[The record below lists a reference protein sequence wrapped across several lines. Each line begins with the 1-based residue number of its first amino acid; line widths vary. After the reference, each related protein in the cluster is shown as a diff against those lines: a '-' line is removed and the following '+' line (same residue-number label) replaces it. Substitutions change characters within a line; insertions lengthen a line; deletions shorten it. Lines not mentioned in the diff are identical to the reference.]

1 MGVADHRRMVRR
13 KCRFQRNTWGFLS
26 EVCRICPTK
35 NVFSQALRSSKIN
48 SIAIDAAQQ
57 INRLNVIIE
66 VLYPHTKLMAALS
79 ASDASWNDR
88 GIKLILVDDHRL
100 MREGL
105 RRILEGQPDLDVVGE
120 TDDGHQALQ
129 LIRELGAN
137 VAVIDMS
144 MPGLSGVNLIRRI
157 RQESPRCAVLVLS
170 MYAEELYAMRAL
182 KAGAQGYV
190 NKDSATEEL
199 VRAVRKVAVGGCYL
213 SSGMAEKVAM
223 SLTHQDDTPRHDR
236 LTDREFEIFRR
247 IVGGQR
253 VSDISRAIHLS
264 IKTVSTHKSRI
275 LQKMQLDSTAALIR
289 YGLEHRLFADGGS
302 LDETHDHE
310 PRPMLGTTQPAAA
323 APRQSTFT
331 F

>member
-1 MGVADHRRMVRR
+1 M
-13 KCRFQRNTWGFLS
+13 
-26 EVCRICPTK
+26 
-35 NVFSQALRSSKIN
+35 
-48 SIAIDAAQQ
+48 
-57 INRLNVIIE
+57 
-66 VLYPHTKLMAALS
+66 S
-79 ASDASWNDR
+79 ASDSNWDDR

-105 RRILEGQPDLDVVGE
+105 RRILEGQPDLDVAGE

-129 LIRELGAN
+129 LIRDLGAN

-157 RQESPRCAVLVLS
+157 RKESPRCAVLVLS

-199 VRAVRKVAVGGCYL
+199 VRAVRKVAAGGCYL
-213 SSGMAEKVAM
+213 SSSMAEKVAM

-275 LQKMQLDSTAALIR
+275 LQKMHLDSTAALIR
-289 YGLEHRLFADGGS
+289 YGLEHRLFTDNSS
-302 LDETHDHE
+302 LDDRHGHE
-310 PRPMLGTTQPAAA
+310 PRTLLGTAEPS
-323 APRQSTFT
+323 APVPSKGTLTF
-331 F
+331 